1 MAQSLSKRDA
11 LIVFGKKLKIVVFE
25 NLIKIF
31 KRIQGIKMH
40 SRGFGIP
47 NGRPWKFLI

>member
-25 NLIKIF
+25 NLIKF
-31 KRIQGIKMH
+31 KRIQGIHCMH
-40 SRGFGIP
+40 SRGFGIMGGHG
-47 NGRPWKFLI
+47 NFLIW